1 MDTNGDMNRS
11 GGRMNKV
18 SIFYVAQELIMPEQ
32 SKYGE
37 IRTRVYC
44 IYSYKRYQLN
54 KLIQKLKRR
63 KNTKRV
69 YIQREVTPEEQER
82 EMMETLMS
90 VLK

>member
-1 MDTNGDMNRS
+1 M
-11 GGRMNKV
+11 KEI
-18 SIFYVAQELIMPEQ
+18 SIFYVAQELKEPEQ

-44 IYSYKRYQLN
+44 IYSYKRYEVN

-69 YIQREVTPEEQER
+69 YIEREVTPEEQER
-82 EMMETLMS
+82 EMWETLRA

>member
-1 MDTNGDMNRS
+1 MDR
-11 GGRMNKV
+11 V
-18 SIFYVAQELIMPEQ
+18 SIFYVAQELKEPEQ

-69 YIQREVTPEEQER
+69 YIEREVTPREQDI
-82 EMMETLMS
+82 EMIETLLE